1 MDRGAWRATVH
12 SMAESDMIEATEY
25 IQREAELGDKRK
37 RGNVNNSLLDSAV
50 CEVKATLDLR
60 VL

>member
-25 IQREAELGDKRK
+25 IQREAELGDKKKERK
-37 RGNVNNSLLDSAV
+37 
-50 CEVKATLDLR
+50 CE
-60 VL
+60 